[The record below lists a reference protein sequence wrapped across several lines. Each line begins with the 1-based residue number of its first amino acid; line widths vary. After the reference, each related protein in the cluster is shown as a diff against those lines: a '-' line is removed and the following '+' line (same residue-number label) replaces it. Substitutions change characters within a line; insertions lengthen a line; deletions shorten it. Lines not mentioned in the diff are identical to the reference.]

1 MSLPYIFLCFP
12 RDKRLTVYQQIEANE
27 HARYMYK
34 FMEQRREQF
43 KMQQQAAQMQE
54 FHGQQQPN
62 RSHRKRRRNKN
73 HQQKNVNYQPSRQVP
88 VKVKLTF
95 VQPQPK
101 SFHYQ
106 PRLAQH
112 QPIIQASVK
121 AAKPII
127 SQCQPKHQQ
136 KNFNCQP
143 NRQVAIQAKPQPRS
157 LNDQPSRHVPV
168 KVKLTFVQPQPKS
181 FHYQPRLAQHQPII
195 QASVKAAK
203 PIISQCQPK
212 HQLTKYNNYQ
222 PARQAPVQAKP
233 QSRIVYYQPSRPVK
247 AAKPIIS
254 QCQPKHQQPS
264 RKAPVKKLSTNA
276 KMSSNRKAADSG
288 VGSSLNSGNRS
299 PVKLVPNPF
308 YTCPPPVSGTT
319 ISPTGVKLVPNPF
332 YTGPPITCKPIVS
345 PTGVKLVPN
354 PFYQCPV

>member
-27 HARYMYK
+27 HARYMYQ

-43 KMQQQAAQMQE
+43 KIQQQADQMQE
-54 FHGQQQPN
+54 FHGQQRPN

-73 HQQKNVNYQPSRQVP
+73 HQQKNVNYQPGRQVP

-101 SFHYQ
+101 SLHYQ
-106 PRLAQH
+106 PSFVQH
-112 QPIIQASVK
+112 QPIRQAPVK
-121 AAKPII
+121 ATKPII
-127 SQCQPKHQQ
+127 RQCQPSHQQ
-136 KNFNCQP
+136 P
-143 NRQVAIQAKPQPRS
+143 
-157 LNDQPSRHVPV
+157 
-168 KVKLTFVQPQPKS
+168 
-181 FHYQPRLAQHQPII
+181 
-195 QASVKAAK
+195 
-203 PIISQCQPK
+203 
-212 HQLTKYNNYQ
+212 KYNNYQ

-233 QSRIVYYQPSRPVK
+233 SFNKTQPRILYYQPSRQGPIK

-254 QCQPKHQQPS
+254 QCQPKHQ
-264 RKAPVKKLSTNA
+264 
-276 KMSSNRKAADSG
+276 KAADSG

-299 PVKLVPNPF
+299 PAKLVPNPF
-308 YTCPPPVSGTT
+308 YTCPPPVSGAT

-332 YTGPPITCKPIVS
+332 YTGPPTTCKPIVS

-354 PFYQCPV
+354 PFYHCPV

>member
-12 RDKRLTVYQQIEANE
+12 RNKHLTVYQQIEANE

-54 FHGQQQPN
+54 FHGQQRPN

-73 HQQKNVNYQPSRQVP
+73 HQQKNVNYQPGRQVPGKVKPSFVQHQAIRQVP
-88 VKVKLTF
+88 VK
-95 VQPQPK
+95 
-101 SFHYQ
+101 
-106 PRLAQH
+106 
-112 QPIIQASVK
+112 
-121 AAKPII
+121 AAKLII
-127 SQCQPKHQQ
+127 SQCQPNHQQ

-181 FHYQPRLAQHQPII
+181 FHYQPRLVQHQPIR

-288 VGSSLNSGNRS
+288 VGSSLNIRRAANALPSHSGRRGH
-299 PVKLVPNPF
+299 VGDERVQKIERAVADVL
-308 YTCPPPVSGTT
+308 
-319 ISPTGVKLVPNPF
+319 L
-332 YTGPPITCKPIVS
+332 
-345 PTGVKLVPN
+345 
-354 PFYQCPV
+354 